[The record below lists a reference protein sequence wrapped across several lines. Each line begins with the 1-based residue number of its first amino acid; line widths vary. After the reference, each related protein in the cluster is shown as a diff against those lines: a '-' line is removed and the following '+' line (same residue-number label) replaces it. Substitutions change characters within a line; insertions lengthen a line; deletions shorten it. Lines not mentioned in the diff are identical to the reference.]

1 MSKKGRSPYDYV
13 KNLSEKLDINA
24 FDEKEYVPWMVNR
37 IISLGGSKEAQLA
50 TVATGLNVPKRIH
63 FLFYWYLLPH
73 KKRFIKYYKK
83 GADKALEAVMYIYGV
98 DEAVGESYTAL
109 LTVEQ
114 IQIIISQTKFYKEG

>member
-1 MSKKGRSPYDYV
+1 VSKKGRSPYDYV

>member
-1 MSKKGRSPYDYV
+1 VSKKGRSPYDYV

-114 IQIIISQTKFYKEG
+114 IQIIISQKKFYKEG